1 MSKKDNEVYALY
13 KGDNWICDGTLEE
26 IAEYT
31 EKELKRLKYLSC
43 PSVRQRNSKSGQYLE
58 PIKNESQCD
67 HIAVSPIEFAGVR
80 GAVCDECGKWL

>member
-1 MSKKDNEVYALY
+1 MAKKANEVYALY

-43 PSVRQRNSKSGQYLE
+43 P
-58 PIKNESQCD
+58 
-67 HIAVSPIEFAGVR
+67 IEFAGVR
-80 GAVCDECGKWL
+80 GAVCDDCGKWL

>member
-1 MSKKDNEVYALY
+1 MSKKANEVYALY

-43 PSVRQRNSKSGQYLE
+43 PSVRQRNSKAGQYLE
-58 PIKNESQCD
+58 VQCVT
-67 HIAVSPIEFAGVR
+67 IVVSGCNVSET
-80 GAVCDECGKWL
+80 